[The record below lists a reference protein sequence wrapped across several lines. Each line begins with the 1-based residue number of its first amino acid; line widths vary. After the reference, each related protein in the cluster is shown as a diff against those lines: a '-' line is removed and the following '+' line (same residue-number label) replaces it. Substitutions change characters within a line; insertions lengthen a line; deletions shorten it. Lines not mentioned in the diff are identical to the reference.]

1 LEVRSLVQALPKC
14 PLSCSPTK
22 VEQLSVV
29 RFLKIKYK

>member
-1 LEVRSLVQALPKC
+1 LEVLSQVQALPEC

-29 RFLKIKYK
+29 HFLKIKYT